1 MARNKKDRFDYE
13 PIEETKEKVKV
24 EIKSYPWDVVGR
36 FNSFPE
42 ADKAR
47 NSILEESDTLQA
59 KVRRLSKDYVVKTR
73 LHPEL
78 RPKNNKKNR
87 KKGKKRKSNEP
98 KIQD

>member
-1 MARNKKDRFDYE
+1 MAHSKKDRFECE
-13 PIEETKEKVKV
+13 PIEEIKEKVKV
-24 EIKSYPWDVVGR
+24 EIKSYPWDIVGR

-59 KVRRLSKDYVVKTR
+59 KVRRLSENYVVKTR

-87 KKGKKRKSNEP
+87 KKGKKSKSNES
-98 KIQD
+98 

>member
-1 MARNKKDRFDYE
+1 MAHNKKDLFDYE
-13 PIEETKEKVKV
+13 STEETKEKVVKV
-24 EIKSYPWDVVGR
+24 KVKSYPWDIVGR

-59 KVRRLSKDYVVKTR
+59 KVRRLSENYVVKTR
-73 LHPEL
+73 LLPEL

-87 KKGKKRKSNEP
+87 KKGKKRKSNES
-98 KIQD
+98 